1 LKIKGI
7 IAVLFVVFAFESYGQ
22 SANMFG
28 FKGGL
33 NVSTLGQQGAGFTS
47 KLGYNLGF
55 YSEKRF
61 YQELG
66 VQMELLLSL
75 QGARIETISDLKLNY
90 TYLTVPLIAK
100 IYFIESASIEAGL
113 QPGYLLRAIQADDGD
128 KYSIRDDVNSF
139 DFSGI
144 IGLNYSKP
152 YGSIGIRY
160 VLGINNT
167 TSASRSSEVKY
178 KNKVLQLY
186 ISKTLIDSE

>member
-1 LKIKGI
+1 MNIKGI
-7 IAVLFVVFAFESYGQ
+7 ITALFIVLSFESYGQ
-22 SANMFG
+22 SAYQFG

-33 NVSTLGQQGAGFTS
+33 NVSTLGQQGAGYTA

-66 VQMELLLSL
+66 VQLELLLSL
-75 QGARIETISDLKLNY
+75 QGARSEAISDLKLNY

-113 QPGYLLRAIQADDGD
+113 QPGYLLRAVQVDDGD
-128 KYSIRDDVNSF
+128 KYSIRDDVYSF
-139 DFSGI
+139 DFSGV

-152 YGSIGIRY
+152 YGSVGIRY

-167 TSASRSSEVKY
+167 TNASRSSDVKY